1 MAPAGLGRRTPTT
14 DPVSI
19 EAHKEQPTMSTR
31 PPQPP
36 ERPEAQSGEEDEREV
51 RALYIRMLEGWN
63 AHGGEAFAAP
73 FAEDGEVIGFDGSQ
87 QIGQAEIA
95 TTMSQIFAD
104 HPTGRYVWVVR
115 GVRLLAPDVALLRA
129 VAGLVP
135 AGQAEIAP
143 ALNAVQTLVAAR
155 RAGRWRIILFQ
166 NTPAQ
171 FHGRPELA
179 RQLTDELRQLL

>member
-1 MAPAGLGRRTPTT
+1 
-14 DPVSI
+14 
-19 EAHKEQPTMSTR
+19 MSLQ
-31 PPQPP
+31 PPQPSDA
-36 ERPEAQSGEEDEREV
+36 RTGEEDEREV

-63 AHGGEAFAAP
+63 ARGGEAFAAS

-87 QIGQAEIA
+87 QIGRAEIA
-95 TTMSQIFAD
+95 TAMSQIFAD

-115 GVRLLAPDVALLRA
+115 SVRLLAPDVALLRA

-135 AGQAEIAP
+135 AGQSEIAP
-143 ALNAVQTLVAAR
+143 ALNAVQTLVATR
-155 RAGRWRIILFQ
+155 RAGQWRIILFQ

-179 RQLTDELRQLL
+179 RQLTDELRQVL

>member
-1 MAPAGLGRRTPTT
+1 
-14 DPVSI
+14 
-19 EAHKEQPTMSTR
+19 MSTR

-36 ERPEAQSGEEDEREV
+36 EAQSGEEEELEV
-51 RALYIRMLEGWN
+51 RALYARMLEGWN
-63 AHGGEAFAAP
+63 ARSGEAFAAS

-87 QIGQAEIA
+87 QIGRMEIA

-104 HPTGRYVWVVR
+104 HPTGRYVWKVR
-115 GVRLLAPDVALLRA
+115 GMRLLAPDVALLRA

-135 AGQAEIAP
+135 AGQSEIAP

-155 RAGRWRIILFQ
+155 RAGRWNIMLFQ

-179 RQLTDELRQLL
+179 EQLTSELRQAR

>member
-1 MAPAGLGRRTPTT
+1 MRMEPVQPAEGR
-14 DPVSI
+14 
-19 EAHKEQPTMSTR
+19 
-31 PPQPP
+31 
-36 ERPEAQSGEEDEREV
+36 SGEEDEREV
-51 RALYIRMLEGWN
+51 RALYVHVLEGWN
-63 AHGGEAFAAP
+63 ARDGEAFAAP

-87 QIGQAEIA
+87 QAGRAVIA
-95 TTMSQIFAD
+95 TAMGQIFAD

-143 ALNAVQTLVAAR
+143 ALNAVQTIIAAR
-155 RAGRWRIILFQ
+155 HEGRWHIMLFQ

-179 RQLTDELRQLL
+179 RQLMDELRLAR

>member
-1 MAPAGLGRRTPTT
+1 
-14 DPVSI
+14 
-19 EAHKEQPTMSTR
+19 MSTQ

-36 ERPEAQSGEEDEREV
+36 EAQPGEEAEREV
-51 RALYIRMLEGWN
+51 RALYARMLEGWN
-63 AHGGEAFAAP
+63 ARDSEAFATP

-87 QIGQAEIA
+87 QSGRAVIA
-95 TTMSQIFAD
+95 AAMGQIFSD
-104 HPTGRYVWVVR
+104 HPTGRYVWKVR
-115 GVRLLAPDVALLRA
+115 SVRLLTPDVALLRA
-129 VAGLVP
+129 VAGLIP

-155 RAGRWRIILFQ
+155 REGRWSIMLFQ

-179 RQLTDELRQLL
+179 QQLTDELRQAR